1 MALSDARIIF
11 GVHSFTPYN
20 RTTFEPFGTAKVL
33 GSSTFALN
41 GELVKLNGGSNRYPF
56 AIEDSTITAEISLA
70 MKEFPDFAFEL
81 FLGKAP
87 SANAAEALGSTTTI
101 TNRKGTSVV
110 AATGLASV
118 DIVAASEA
126 DLKFG
131 KYLVKVVS
139 ATTVDV
145 FGFSDV
151 DFARGA
157 DLVFEDDNLKIT
169 ASAITI
175 VQSTGAAIPSLGVE
189 LTGGAGTIAMVTDD
203 TATFEIRPI
212 NTKSMD
218 VTIGATTDVY
228 PEFGAILMSQQRGNG
243 EMLEIEVF
251 RAKAIGLPIGL
262 EEKAFA
268 EPEITAEA
276 FFDSTANAVAKIR
289 HVTP

>member
-1 MALSDARIIF
+1 MPLSDPRIIF
-11 GVHSFTPYN
+11 GVHSFTPYD
-20 RTTFEPFGTAKVL
+20 RATFEPFGTAKVL
-33 GSSTFALN
+33 GSSTFSLA

-56 AIEDSTITAEISLA
+56 AIEDSTITAEIALA

-87 SANAAEALGSTTTI
+87 TANSAEADGSVTTL

-110 AATGLASV
+110 ANTGIASV
-118 DIVAASEA
+118 DVLSSSEA

-131 KYLVKVVS
+131 KYLVKVAS

-145 FGFSDV
+145 IGFSDV
-151 DFARGA
+151 DFARGT

-169 ASAITI
+169 AAALTI
-175 VQSTGAAIPSLGVE
+175 VQSATVEVPKLGIE
-189 LTGGAGTIAMVTDD
+189 LTGDSGVIAMVTGD
-203 TATFEIRPI
+203 TASFEIRPI

-218 VTIGATTDVY
+218 VTIGATTDVF
-228 PEFGAILMSQQRGNG
+228 PEFGAIMMGQQRGNG
-243 EMLEIEVF
+243 EMVEIEVF
-251 RAKAIGLPIGL
+251 RAKATGLPIGL
-262 EEKAFA
+262 DEKAFA
-268 EPEITAEA
+268 EPEVTAEA